1 MDYNL
6 GELKFNLWFL
16 RKIMESNILL
26 GFVVLLLLLKIV
38 LIGFSVNLPFN
49 VFFADITKITLENL
63 ANQTRQSLGLGIL
76 ASSLKLDQ
84 AARLKAEDMVKN
96 QYFSHTSPTGVT
108 PWFWFSQTDYNYKY
122 AGENLAIGF
131 FDSEEVY
138 RAWLDSPSHKANLVN
153 PNYREIGTAIA
164 SGFGQN
170 KAVVVVQ
177 FFGSLKPAAASERVL
192 SQSAE
197 TEIQPISYLISN
209 SSPLMEDVVFGMS
222 FLVIVMIIL
231 MIYFSLDAGIG
242 TKLVF
247 RSVLILVLLGISSII
262 NKELL
267 LLIIPHQLQI

>member
-177 FFGSLKPAAASERVL
+177 FFGKPKGTPVERIVLQDIEVGVKSETIDDTNLILRQESEVQEIEL
-192 SQSAE
+192 HVIQE
-197 TEIQPISYLISN
+197 TDLFVSVKESSVEDIPDRKFKDSTDN
-209 SSPLMEDVVFGMS
+209 STSP
-222 FLVIVMIIL
+222 
-231 MIYFSLDAGIG
+231 
-242 TKLVF
+242 
-247 RSVLILVLLGISSII
+247 VLILEFII
-262 NKELL
+262 DSGLFT
-267 LLIIPHQLQI
+267 I